1 MKFDSYIR
9 DGLHEAAAPVTPDPA
24 LHTRVLAE
32 ARAQS
37 RPRLSRRARV
47 AAVTAVVLCVA
58 LTTAIAGGPA
68 AYLVSDWMPNATIQS
83 VEDKASLEEKLGY
96 EVRMPETLPGGYT
109 LNEASVEPIS
119 ARDSADNEVGRFLT
133 LGAYYTDGTATA
145 NLSAERVG
153 DFDYEDNLSDS
164 TVAETREID
173 DITVTY
179 RVIPTIC
186 VPASEGRDAF
196 TEEQLAAEERGEMFL
211 SVGSDAREESNYCVV
226 KWTQDG
232 VAYSIGMHD
241 DRCDWTA
248 DDYFAAAQTIIE
260 TEV

>member
-9 DGLHEAAAPVTPDPA
+9 DGLHDVAAPVTPDPA
-24 LHTRVLAE
+24 LRTRVLAE

-58 LTTAIAGGPA
+58 LTTAIASGPA

-83 VEDKASLEEKLGY
+83 VDDKATLEDKLGY
-96 EVRMPETLPGGYT
+96 AVRVPETLLEGYT
-109 LNEASVEPIS
+109 LKEASVEPFS
-119 ARDSADNEVGRFLT
+119 ARDSANNEVLRFLT
-133 LGAYYTDGTATA
+133 LGAYYTNGSDTA

-153 DFDYEDNLSDS
+153 DYEYSETLSDS
-164 TVAETREID
+164 TRAETREISGV
-173 DITVTY
+173 TVTY
-179 RVIPTIC
+179 HVIPTIC

-232 VAYSIGMHD
+232 IMYSIGMHD

-248 DDYFAAAQTIIE
+248 DDYFAAAQTVIE
-260 TEV
+260 TAV